1 MFTVPVVIIFMLLN
15 AQELTDQKFTVVETG
30 IAQTEIYKEHLI
42 KIKKLFTVAQQH
54 QPHLEAR
61 DYQLAAAAIYCC
73 RPNNLAALSQGLG
86 KTLISTLVAANL
98 YANTSRSGTVHICIP
113 NQTMLPRWLEDLQL
127 LFKIKDIVFLSNQ
140 DLGRANLPRKQNLI
154 RQAKILIYTHDFPRY
169 QGKDGLTNGRY
180 LLASAPPSLLIID
193 EIHHLKD
200 SSSLKY
206 LALDPIARKAKRVL
220 GLSGTLTEGNLNC
233 LANILQLIYQRDWVY
248 YRQDQKL
255 QSLFGRS
262 LELGLNY
269 TTGQKAVGKNKQL
282 NTVNKDKLSDYY
294 NLVRRYVHRLSIDQP
309 EVRAQISLPAANF
322 KAYGVD
328 LNYSQAEAYQ
338 AALAANSRLLAGL
351 QTNSQLSQAGT
362 AYAQTLLQEA
372 IRICNCG
379 VDKLATPKSKLAVNL
394 TATAKKTV
402 IFCQHVASARFI
414 YEQLAARW
422 SSAALVRV
430 FSKDPE
436 FIPTT
441 QTPVQRWEAIHK
453 FETDPNI
460 KVGVF
465 SLNLAAEAIDL
476 VAADQIIIYCAPW
489 SGAKFDQCL
498 RRTLRPGNKN
508 PTVEIITIYHT
519 RAIDRYQLQ
528 LIEAKQKVGRLL
540 LDYSDSPD
548 LENNRAAVKNALNLI
563 N

>member
-1 MFTVPVVIIFMLLN
+1 MLLN
-15 AQELTDQKFTVVETG
+15 AQELDQQKFTVVEAG
-30 IAQTEIYKEHLI
+30 ITQTEIYGEHLI
-42 KIKKLFTVAQQH
+42 KIKKLFKIAQQR

-61 DYQLAAAAIYCC
+61 DYQLAAAAMYCC
-73 RPNNLAALSQGLG
+73 RPNNMAALSQGLG
-86 KTLISTLVAANL
+86 KTFIATLIAANL
-98 YANTSRSGTVHICIP
+98 YSQTDRMGTIHICIP
-113 NQTMLPRWLEDLQL
+113 NQTMLPRWIADLQL
-127 LFKIKDIVFLSNQ
+127 LFKPDDIIFLSNR
-140 DLGRANLPRKQNLI
+140 DLGRSGLPRKQNLI
-154 RQAKILIYTHDFPRY
+154 KEAKILIYTHDFPRY
-169 QGKDGLTNGRY
+169 KGNGGLSNGRY
-180 LLASAPPSLLIID
+180 LLESVPPSLLVID

-206 LALDPIARKAKRVL
+206 LALDPIARRAKRVL
-220 GLSGTLTEGNLNC
+220 GLSGTLTEGDLNC
-233 LANILQLIYQRDWVY
+233 LANILQLIYQRDWAY
-248 YRQDQKL
+248 YRQPQKL

-294 NLVRRYVHRLSIDQP
+294 NLVRRYIHRLSIDQP
-309 EVRAQISLPAANF
+309 EVRAQITLPNVNF
-322 KAYGVD
+322 KAYAVE
-328 LNYSQAEAYQ
+328 LNSSQADAYQ
-338 AALAANSRLLAGL
+338 AALAANSYTLAGL
-351 QTNSQLSQAGT
+351 QTNNQLSQAGT
-362 AYAQTLLQEA
+362 RYAQTLLQEA
-372 IRICNCG
+372 ISICNCG
-379 VDKLATPKSKLAVNL
+379 VDKLPTPKSKLTVNL

-402 IFCQHVASARFI
+402 VFCQHVASARFI
-414 YEQLAARW
+414 YQQLAARW
-422 SSAALVRV
+422 GSDALIRV
-430 FSKDPE
+430 FSKDAE

-441 QTPVQRWEAIHK
+441 QSPAQRWAAIHK

-508 PTVEIITIYHT
+508 PAVEIVTIYHT

-540 LDYSDSPD
+540 LDYSDTPE
-548 LENNRAAVKNALNLI
+548 LENNRAAVKQALSLI
-563 N
+563 P